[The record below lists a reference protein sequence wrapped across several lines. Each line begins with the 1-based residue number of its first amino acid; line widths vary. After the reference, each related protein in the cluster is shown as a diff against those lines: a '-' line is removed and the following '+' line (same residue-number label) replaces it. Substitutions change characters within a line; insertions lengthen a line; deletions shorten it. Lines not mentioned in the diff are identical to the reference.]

1 MAMTKN
7 ENLFVTAMEECAEIQ
22 QAISKILRFGKNNY
36 HPNDPNKETN
46 EHQFLKEYYQ
56 LKAVVNMLLINDV
69 LSDLTEDEILDII
82 SNKYQNINNF
92 QQLSMHLGTINDLE
106 LPANCTRKDIIEN
119 ISKSYIPQTERE
131 TIFIFKEDNTLTG
144 TADIA
149 ELYFNPN
156 ATSGGQYVLI
166 YIYKY
171 DVLQAEQNTNTPE
184 EFFEYLESFCFTE
197 LIDIDSNEF
206 DDCDKVFCKQQN
218 VTELNELNKMSV
230 MQKIISYTHQRCEKT
245 ET

>member
-1 MAMTKN
+1 MIKN

-56 LKAVVNMLLINDV
+56 LKAVVNMLLSNGV
-69 LSDLTEDEILDII
+69 LSDLTKDEILDII
-82 SNKYQNINNF
+82 SNKCQNVSNF
-92 QQLSMHLGTINDLE
+92 QQLSMRLGTINDLE

-119 ISKSYIPQTERE
+119 ISKSYIPQTDRE

-144 TADIA
+144 TADVI

-166 YIYKY
+166 YIYKNNI
-171 DVLQAEQNTNTPE
+171 LEAEQNTNTPE

-197 LIDIDSNEF
+197 LIDIDNNEF
-206 DDCDKVFCKQQN
+206 DEYDKVFCKQQN
-218 VTELNELNKMSV
+218 VTELNKLNTINV
-230 MQKIISYTHQRCEKT
+230 MQKIVNYAHQQCEKT